1 MRMHRRR
8 FLTLTSGA
16 IAAPALVRRAYADA
30 WPKDKVI
37 RAIVPFSA
45 GSTIDILGR
54 VVMDGLGPL
63 LGQTIVVENRGGAGG
78 TIGTAA
84 VANAEPDGYT
94 LLINASAHSA
104 APAAYPKLSYDP
116 AKDFAG
122 VAMFG
127 VVPNVLTISPE
138 KRIKTV
144 RALVERGK
152 QGGLTYASAGVGS
165 ATHWAAERFLLA
177 AGFRA
182 THVPFR
188 GGPDALTEVMTGRV
202 DFCLLGISSSI
213 AFIKNGQL
221 MPLAVSTLRR
231 TPALPD
237 VPTTTEAGYPESDYT
252 FWNGLLAPAK
262 APRAIVQRL
271 HDEIAEVLKSPA
283 VQAKFAPQ
291 GVDPLPLK
299 PEKFDAMITKEI
311 KSNVK
316 LAQAAGLT
324 FN

>member
-1 MRMHRRR
+1 
-8 FLTLTSGA
+8 
-16 IAAPALVRRAYADA
+16 
-30 WPKDKVI
+30 
-37 RAIVPFSA
+37 
-45 GSTIDILGR
+45 
-54 VVMDGLGPL
+54 
-63 LGQTIVVENRGGAGG
+63 
-78 TIGTAA
+78 
-84 VANAEPDGYT
+84 
-94 LLINASAHSA
+94 
-104 APAAYPKLSYDP
+104 
-116 AKDFAG
+116 
-122 VAMFG
+122 MFG

-144 RALVERGK
+144 RALVDRGK

-188 GGPDALTEVMTGRV
+188 GGPDALTEVMTGCV

-221 MPLAVSTLRR
+221 MPLAVSTRRR

-237 VPTTTEAGYPESDYT
+237 VPTTTEAGYPESDYS

-262 APRAIVQRL
+262 TPRAIVQRL

-299 PEKFDAMITKEI
+299 PEEFDAMITKEI

-316 LAQAAGLT
+316 LAQAAGLK